1 MISHT
6 VATRAGSQPGQF
18 FHCHEQNQNLHPRAA
33 LRRIGAVIIQNRATV
48 NVVVLFTSFEL
59 PLIVLLG
66 VTALAGFVVG
76 LLVAALSKSRPNKS
90 D

>member
-1 MISHT
+1 MNKIKIFTLVLLS
-6 VATRAGSQPGQF
+6 
-18 FHCHEQNQNLHPRAA
+18 AA
-33 LRRIGAVIIQNRATV
+33 IGAVIIQNRATV